1 MQLSRFS
8 RILAIAI
15 TSAIAGIAS
24 LVVGIYIFGSQRETA
39 PGTFHIGSPGYSLV
53 DDCFE
58 AIGSSRKRAGHP
70 EFALCQCYVTEAM
83 ERQVA
88 AEDMP
93 LLLEALHGAPLGTS
107 SADADHRTPR
117 PAVSSYPRDLQ
128 GFLETA
134 LPRCVAKFEKIAA
147 AERRFADID

>member
-1 MQLSRFS
+1 MQFGRFL
-8 RILAIAI
+8 RILAIAMI
-15 TSAIAGIAS
+15 PAIASIAS
-24 LVVGIYIFGSQRETA
+24 LVIGIYIFGSQRETA

-83 ERQVA
+83 ERQIA
-88 AEDMP
+88 PEDMP
-93 LLLEALHGAPLGTS
+93 LLLEALDGARLSTS
-107 SADADHRTPR
+107 SADSDHRTPR
-117 PAVSSYPRDLQ
+117 PAVSGYPRGLQ
-128 GFLETA
+128 GFLDTA
-134 LPRCVAKFEKIAA
+134 LPRCVAKFEKFAA